1 MLSVNQIR
9 ADIET
14 KIMVVIQPD
23 PNIFLVPQNTDIQ
36 YDLNTDDDVICKVT
50 VNFGET
56 LQGEKGYE
64 GVSRR
69 ICLLAINLYCL
80 WGTGTGR
87 ILDVCKIFEDAFRR
101 LEMTSASGD
110 QILFGDS
117 YTDGGFLTETTKF
130 CYVVKVPFWA
140 WVGN

>member
-14 KIMVVIQPD
+14 KIIALIQPD

-56 LQGEKGYE
+56 LQ
-64 GVSRR
+64 
-69 ICLLAINLYCL
+69 
-80 WGTGTGR
+80 
-87 ILDVCKIFEDAFRR
+87 
-101 LEMTSASGD
+101 
-110 QILFGDS
+110 
-117 YTDGGFLTETTKF
+117 
-130 CYVVKVPFWA
+130 
-140 WVGN
+140 